1 MPRYRITQ
9 HLSGWKTIENFVDA
23 QTEEEATELYN
34 KGDENLNLLEWKVID
49 EEYRNVDM
57 TIEKV
62 GDTQTEEVKK
72 WREGNEKV

>member
-62 GDTQTEEVKK
+62 GDTTTEEVKK
-72 WREGNEKV
+72 WRETNEKV